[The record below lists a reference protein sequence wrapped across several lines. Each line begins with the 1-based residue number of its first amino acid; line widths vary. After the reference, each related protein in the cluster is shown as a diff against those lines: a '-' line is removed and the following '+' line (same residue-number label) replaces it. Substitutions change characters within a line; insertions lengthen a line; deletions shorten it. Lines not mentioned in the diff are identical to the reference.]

1 MLSFSPPIGGARLCP
16 QVAVSCLSWFKLRTS
31 IRQRPAYS
39 AIDPELV
46 GEVLQVIESLAK
58 DGMTIIMVTHEMN
71 FARRV
76 SDRVVFMH
84 QGRVHEIGAPAE
96 LFTAPRTAELRQFLA

>member
-1 MLSFSPPIGGARLCP
+1 MLSFSSPIGGARLCP
-16 QVAVSCLSWFKLRTS
+16 LVAASGLSWFKSRTS
-31 IRQRPAYS
+31 IRQRPACS

-84 QGRVHEIGAPAE
+84 QGRVHEVGAPAE